1 MNGYQII
8 NLTSSSLARGKQS
21 SADSYEEKLKGDA
34 SGVFD
39 ASGHQNLILKCVDCG
54 DLLSDAAGECD
65 ACGGTRFHVSR
76 LARRQHASLSDFAF
90 RVTGK
95 APQNFLH
102 INSAQA
108 TQNGAKI
115 YYTTNGSDPSESSL
129 LYKHPVSVESNW
141 SEVRAIAIAPAFYSQ
156 IISQRLKTSSSEP
169 SRPVP
174 PPIESTATDASDI
187 RPPSRPT
194 PLPPP
199 PKPVPPPSDKKEE
212 EGCGCFL
219 VWIILFI
226 VKIVLIVFS

>member
-8 NLTSSSLARGKQS
+8 NLTSSSLANNSKT
-21 SADSYEEKLKGDA
+21 SADCYEEKLKGDA

-39 ASGHQNLILKCVDCG
+39 ASGQQNLILKCVDCG

-76 LARRQHASLSDFAF
+76 LARRQHTSLADFAF

-95 APQNFLH
+95 APLNFLH

-108 TQNGAKI
+108 KQNGAKI

-129 LYKHPVSVESNW
+129 LYKHPVSVESSW

-156 IISQRLKTSSSEP
+156 IISQRFKTSSSETN
-169 SRPVP
+169 
-174 PPIESTATDASDI
+174 PPIPQKESTATDASDI
-187 RPPSRPT
+187 RPPSRPA

-199 PKPVPPPSDKKEE
+199 PKPVPPSPEKRDG
-212 EGCGCFL
+212 EGCGCAIW
-219 VWIILFI
+219 WIIIFLINFVIGLF
-226 VKIVLIVFS
+226 S

>member
-8 NLTSSSLARGKQS
+8 NLTSGSLAKNNKT
-21 SADSYEEKLKGDA
+21 SADCYEEKLKGDV

-76 LARRQHASLSDFAF
+76 LAGRQHANLADFAF

-95 APQNFLH
+95 SPLNFLH

-108 TQNGAKI
+108 KQNGAKI

-129 LYKHPVSVESNW
+129 LYKHPVSVESSW

-156 IISQRLKTSSSEP
+156 IISQRLKTTSSEP
-169 SRPVP
+169 SRPMP
-174 PPIESTATDASDI
+174 PKETTATDASDI
-187 RPPSRPT
+187 RPPSRPA

-199 PKPVPPPSDKKEE
+199 PKPVPPQSEKKDDENS
-212 EGCGCFL
+212 GCFI
-219 VWIILFI
+219 VWIVLFLI
-226 VKIVLIVFS
+226 KIVLVLFS